1 MSKRKLAAEE
11 ESKRCVTF
19 KVEAETKTEAGAKFL
34 EEVNKSLRT
43 ELAVKLAM
51 ELAVVEKVNDQ
62 CDSFRLCDDDY
73 DEDGHVT
80 VVYSER
86 VEYESYE
93 LSLRVDVFPSPMFFI
108 TWCTAYSRDC
118 FERFKTV
125 EETAAF
131 INKKLE
137 ELKAFI
143 REKD

>member
-1 MSKRKLAAEE
+1 MAAEE
-11 ESKRCVTF
+11 NKKRVTL
-19 KVEAETKTEAGAKFL
+19 KVEAETKTDAGAKFL

-43 ELAVKLAM
+43 ELAAKLAM
-51 ELAVVEKVNDQ
+51 ELAVVEKVNDK

-73 DEDGHVT
+73 GEDGHAT

-93 LSLRVDVFPSPMFFI
+93 LSFRVDMFPKPMFFI
-108 TWCTAYSRDC
+108 TWFTAYARDC
-118 FERFKTV
+118 FERFQTV

-137 ELKAFI
+137 ELKKFI
-143 REKD
+143 REKDD